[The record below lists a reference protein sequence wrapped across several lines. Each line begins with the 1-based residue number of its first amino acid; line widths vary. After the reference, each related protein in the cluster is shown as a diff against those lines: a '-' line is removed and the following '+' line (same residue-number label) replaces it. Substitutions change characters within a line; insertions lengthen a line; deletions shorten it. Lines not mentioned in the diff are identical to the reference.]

1 MMGSLCQSRN
11 LPQTELL
18 LIQWTRIR
26 TAPWT
31 VGPIHS
37 VRHPIRRQ
45 KTRETDQYCHV
56 RSSSSEIRL
65 TLNDSSS
72 SYLQKYFTPNDR
84 WDGRSRGK
92 SDRRLKNISHLRGIQ
107 QFSLFENLHTMANM
121 LHPGRV
127 AVIDGLELLS
137 AIPSFIQTG

>member
-1 MMGSLCQSRN
+1 MRSLVETKKDPTSSRWALCQSRD

-18 LIQWTRIR
+18 LIQWTQIR

-84 WDGRSRGK
+84 WKIKRQIGSTALTTPKIFLTSEVYNTQVCSRTCI
-92 SDRRLKNISHLRGIQ
+92 RW
-107 QFSLFENLHTMANM
+107 
-121 LHPGRV
+121 
-127 AVIDGLELLS
+127 
-137 AIPSFIQTG
+137 QTCSTPDVSR